1 MDKIDKVTRS
11 RNMAAV
17 RSANTKPEMTVR
29 SAAHR
34 LGFRFRLHKKQLP
47 GTPDLVF
54 PSRRV
59 ALFVHGCFWHSHD
72 CTRARKLPETNAGF
86 WHKKIGRNVERDK
99 KVQSELLALG
109 WKPVVI
115 WECQTKDSNLPERL
129 KVLLSRSEA
138 VP

>member
-1 MDKIDKVTRS
+1 MDKFDRITRR

-17 RSANTKPEMTVR
+17 RSGNTKPEMRVR
-29 SAAHR
+29 SAAHK
-34 LGFRFRLHKKQLP
+34 LGFRFRLHKKELP

-72 CTRARKLPETNAGF
+72 CTRGRKLPETNADF
-86 WHKKIGRNVERDK
+86 WRKKIGRNVERDN
-99 KVQSELLALG
+99 KVQSELLDLG

-115 WECQTKDSNLPERL
+115 WECQTKNSSLPERL
-129 KVLLSRSEA
+129 KALLSRSEVVA
-138 VP
+138 